1 MRRGKMRLA
10 EKVALIRATEE
21 TVVRIL
27 SAL

>member
-10 EKVALIRATEE
+10 EKVALISATEE
-21 TVVRIL
+21 TVALIL